1 MAFWTSSRLNELKTV
16 ATMHC
21 AAFPLLFGLLAAA
34 HAVPTLPR
42 RSLSET
48 PPPRSSEFS
57 LAMKLNG
64 VNGTY
69 APLNA
74 VYLENRGILLRAADM
89 TGGPG
94 TPGALINHVLDN
106 G

>member
-1 MAFWTSSRLNELKTV
+1 MEAQHRLNELKI
-16 ATMHC
+16 AASMHF
-21 AAFPLLFGLLAAA
+21 AALPLLFGLLATT
-34 HAVPTLPR
+34 HAIHSLPKGP
-42 RSLSET
+42 LLET

-74 VYLENRGILLRAADM
+74 VYLENRGLLLRATNKSDA
-89 TGGPG
+89 PG
-94 TPGALINHVLDN
+94 TPGTLLNPRS
-106 G
+106 

>member
-1 MAFWTSSRLNELKTV
+1 
-16 ATMHC
+16 MHF
-21 AAFPLLFGLLAAA
+21 AAIPLLLGLLATI
-34 HAVPTLPR
+34 HAVPFLPR
-42 RSLSET
+42 RSPTET

-74 VYLENRGILLRAADM
+74 VYLEDRGLLLRATNATDA
-89 TGGPG
+89 PG
-94 TPGALINHVLDN
+94 TPGAYLNHLHDDFERLPLS
-106 G
+106 